1 MKDIKTYEPKEK
13 EITLTAGKLVFWTV
27 FLVIGAILIITAL
40 SSFYTVSAGE
50 RGVLLKFGNP
60 DPLPRGEGLHFKV
73 PIMQKAV
80 IMDVQT
86 QKYETP
92 LTAASKDLQ
101 DVKTTTAINYRI
113 VPERAPEIYQT
124 IGLSY
129 ADKIIYP
136 MEQEVNKG
144 ITAQFTAEELITKRE
159 EVRELMKQSLT
170 DRLRDR
176 GIIIEEVSII
186 NFEFSPSFSN
196 AIEQKVTADQLR
208 RKAETDLQR
217 IDLEAQAIKLQRE
230 QLSPEYLRF
239 KELEIQRTAVDKWN
253 GNLPYVTGG
262 STPFIDMAGMGIN
275 ISR

>member
-1 MKDIKTYEPKEK
+1 MAKTNEEEPRSPAFTIMKIVLFTM
-13 EITLTAGKLVFWTV
+13 LV
-27 FLVIGAILIITAL
+27 AILL
-40 SSFYTVSAGE
+40 FGVFYQVSAGE
-50 RGVLLKFGNP
+50 RAVLLTWGKPSNVAI
-60 DPLPRGEGLHFKV
+60 GEGLHFKV

-113 VPERAPEIYQT
+113 VPERTPEIYQT

-262 STPFIDMAGMGIN
+262 STPFIDLAGMGIN